1 MDQTLSA
8 NPIPGFLNQLYLHN
22 KSMKQPDFLYV
33 ITNLR
38 KLKVDGNFWLGV
50 VIKWVRPVRSWDSKI
65 DSI

>member
-22 KSMKQPDFLYV
+22 KSMKWPDFLHV

-50 VIKWVRPVRSWDSKI
+50 VIK
-65 DSI
+65 